1 VQPNCRI
8 DWLITSLALVP
19 SLTTPVPAQVTF
31 RATAREFR
39 DMTADAYYVWT
50 SAARADRR
58 DWLGMAAVGA
68 GFGALLAVD
77 DQVDR
82 WIVEHPR
89 SVIVRA
95 ASPFR
100 ESHRELARLPTARR
114 LIPVSAALVAVGM
127 ATDNPAMSEA
137 GYGCLSGW
145 ALSST
150 LRYATYAGVGRE
162 RPGTADGDQFGFH
175 VPGGTWNQHSFF
187 AGHSANA
194 FACVSFWS
202 TRFHLGVAEPALY
215 AVATG
220 ISLARM
226 ADRRHWASDTFLGAV
241 VGYATAR
248 TIDSRYDR
256 RERRRRA
263 VARTPPAPTV
273 MVVIWE
279 ARF

>member
-1 VQPNCRI
+1 VQRNRRM
-8 DWLITSLALVP
+8 DWLIASLALAP
-19 SLTTPVPAQVTF
+19 SVTTPVGAQVTF

-39 DMTADAYYVWT
+39 DLTADVYYLWT
-50 SAARADRR
+50 SAARAERR

-77 DQVDR
+77 DQVDH

-114 LIPVSAALVAVGM
+114 LIPVSAALVAIGM

-137 GYGCLSGW
+137 GYGCLTGW

-150 LRYATYAGVGRE
+150 LRYATYAGVSRE
-162 RPGTADGDQFGFH
+162 RPGAADGDQFGFH

-187 AGHSANA
+187 AGHTANS
-194 FACVSFWS
+194 FACVTFWS
-202 TRFHLGVAEPALY
+202 ERFHLGVAEPALY

-263 VARTPPAPTV
+263 VAGTTPTPTV
-273 MVVIWE
+273 LLVIWE